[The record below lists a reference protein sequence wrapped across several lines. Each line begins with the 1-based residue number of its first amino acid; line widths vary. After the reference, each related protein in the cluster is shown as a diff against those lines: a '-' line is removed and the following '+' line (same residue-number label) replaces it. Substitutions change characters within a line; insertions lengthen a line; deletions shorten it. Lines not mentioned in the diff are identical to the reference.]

1 MNDRNVRSS
10 HQDVIREAEGLHV
23 LEMDR
28 EAAALLRT
36 VPEDSEDYVGPVRKD
51 GILKS
56 FRKSSEK
63 HHNI

>member
-1 MNDRNVRSS
+1 MAGTNIQIPDGIVISRKAPSLG
-10 HQDVIREAEGLHV
+10 DVSGSYL
-23 LEMDR
+23 
-28 EAAALLRT
+28 
-36 VPEDSEDYVGPVRKD
+36 GPVRKD